1 MHAPKGTLE
10 LVENKKTC
18 ESLAMNF
25 LISYITK
32 QPPIRVTHSSQYS
45 IGNTLKPRLDRI
57 FTMEQYFEAQQDCFD
72 ALINLFDGLPLIH
85 SQVAVNPV
93 LYKDIVSIT
102 RKKYK
107 QLE

>member
-1 MHAPKGTLE
+1 
-10 LVENKKTC
+10 
-18 ESLAMNF
+18 
-25 LISYITK
+25 
-32 QPPIRVTHSSQYS
+32 
-45 IGNTLKPRLDRI
+45 
-57 FTMEQYFEAQQDCFD
+57 MEQYFEAQQDCFD
-72 ALINLFDGLPLIH
+72 ALINLFDGLPLIY